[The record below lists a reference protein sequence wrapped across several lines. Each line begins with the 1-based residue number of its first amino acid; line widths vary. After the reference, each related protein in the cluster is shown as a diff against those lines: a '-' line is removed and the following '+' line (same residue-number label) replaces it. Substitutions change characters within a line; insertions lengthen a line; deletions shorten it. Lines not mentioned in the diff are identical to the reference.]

1 MRTTKEEKG
10 GTRDIKLLD
19 LEIERE
25 RERERGERER
35 ERESGTKERV
45 DLDRE
50 KKNWPRAFVILKS
63 SS

>member
-10 GTRDIKLLD
+10 DTRDIELL
-19 LEIERE
+19 EKSRE
-25 RERERGERER
+25 RERER

-63 SS
+63 SG

>member
-1 MRTTKEEKG
+1 MTH
-10 GTRDIKLLD
+10 
-19 LEIERE
+19 EISNFSRNRE
-25 RERERGERER
+25 RERER

-63 SS
+63 SG

>member
-10 GTRDIKLLD
+10 DTRDIELL
-19 LEIERE
+19 EKS
-25 RERERGERER
+25 RER

-63 SS
+63 SG